1 MVVTS
6 GSGFLLELVFLD
18 GMISPAGGVSPSKIC
33 LETQHFMFDEQIPG
47 TSRIAS
53 QKPDSLSATQTPGHF
68 SMGNKETKKLV

>member
-33 LETQHFMFDEQIPG
+33 LETQHFTLRHVMD
-47 TSRIAS
+47 
-53 QKPDSLSATQTPGHF
+53 
-68 SMGNKETKKLV
+68 KLRFVSS